1 MVELGFRVGGGVVE
15 TDGRVDGRK
24 AGPGKK
30 ADMGMKERLG
40 M

>member
-1 MVELGFRVGGGVVE
+1 MVE

-24 AGPGKK
+24 AGSGKK

-40 M
+40 R